1 MQKHYLSFYAPVI
14 ETIVYNDYIANQPA
28 SGFLRP
34 RASHYSVAHRTV
46 WQEFNGNLQ
55 I

>member
-1 MQKHYLSFYAPVI
+1 MQKQYLSFYALVI
-14 ETIVYNDYIANQPA
+14 KTLVYNDYIANQLA
-28 SGFLRP
+28 SGFIWP
-34 RASHYSVAHRTV
+34 RASNRSVVHRTV